1 MFCPVCKDAKLQA
14 AVLPADPTGLTASRC
29 PACGGHWVAGDVY
42 LQWVAAQGRQPGPT
56 SAPTTDQP
64 PPELRDSTKAKLCPA
79 CGRLL
84 TRARVG
90 HGLSFHLD
98 RCGGCAGFWFDA
110 GEWDALLARGLHD
123 DAHHVFSDAWQAD
136 VLRDDRRHQRERL
149 MLGKLGAADW
159 AEAQR
164 VKAWLDGHPHR
175 AEILAHLTEREE
187 RG

>member
-1 MFCPVCKDAKLQA
+1 MICPACKDATLQA
-14 AVLPADPTGLTASRC
+14 TVLPDGASGLSASRC
-29 PACGGHWVAGDVY
+29 PTCGGHWVAGDVY
-42 LQWVAAQGRQPGPT
+42 LQWVAVHGRQPGP
-56 SAPTTDQP
+56 SASSAGLAPT
-64 PPELRDSTKAKLCPA
+64 EIRDSPKAKICPA

-90 HGLSFHLD
+90 HGVAFHLD
-98 RCGGCAGFWFDA
+98 RCGGCAGFWLDP

-136 VLRDDRRHQRERL
+136 VLREDRRQQRDRL
-149 MLGKLGAADW
+149 MLGKLGEADW

-164 VKAWLDGHPHR
+164 VKAWIDGHAHR
-175 AEILAHLTEREE
+175 AEVLAYLTERGNE